1 MGFGKNFLI
10 LRHASVG
17 IEELRYLTET
27 DLCQIFPSV
36 EVVGTK
42 AKLREK
48 IKLWKKDEFGEGE
61 DLTAALQ
68 KVNEWLKHNDRHQSS
83 TSPSI
88 ETPRSQCSFE
98 LSICVTVVIF
108 KPSYHIIL
116 EEKIPWSIMKIKNA
130 HTLPPAKHS
139 KLCY

>member
-1 MGFGKNFLI
+1 MPKQGSRGRRETAIVAEGMGFGKNFLI

-48 IKLWKKDEFGEGE
+48 IKLWKKDECDIQTILPHYPRGKDSLEYYE
-61 DLTAALQ
+61 DQKRSHLT
-68 KVNEWLKHNDRHQSS
+68 
-83 TSPSI
+83 TS
-88 ETPRSQCSFE
+88 
-98 LSICVTVVIF
+98 
-108 KPSYHIIL
+108 K
-116 EEKIPWSIMKIKNA
+116 A
-130 HTLPPAKHS
+130 
-139 KLCY
+139 